1 MSFLWYDYETS
12 GDRPRKHRPVQF
24 AGVRTDED
32 LQVTGDPV
40 MCYCRPAPDQLPQPE
55 ASLVHGLA
63 PSYLEEHGL
72 SEAEFAHRIHRELA
86 RPGTCSVGYNAIR
99 FDHEHT
105 RFLFYRN
112 LLDPYAWHWRDGN
125 TRWDL
130 IDLFRAAYALRPE
143 GIAWPMREDG
153 KPSFRLQHLARE
165 NGVGGHGAA
174 HEALADVMTT
184 IDMARLVRARQP
196 KLFEWSLRMRRK
208 NEAAAVMQDRFV
220 WVASLFQRRGCA
232 APVVRLAN
240 QSENP
245 NAAIAFDMS
254 QDPSEFIGLSV
265 DALHERIFS
274 PGSRS
279 PIFVV
284 KTNQCPF
291 VAPFSVL
298 TEEVMDRLGL
308 DADALKKHE
317 RLLRDDALL
326 GQRVRAAYARPPGE
340 APERARE
347 APDADEAL
355 YAGFI
360 PDQDRDTLRRLLDKD
375 RTLAAAGDVEFEDWR
390 LKELVF
396 RYRARNFFDDLGA
409 AEQDRWRAHCR
420 ARHLTPGEDG
430 RSALD
435 AYYACI
441 DDLRRKHADARD
453 KVALLDDLEGYGR
466 RLADWLDNQGIF

>member
-1 MSFLWYDYETS
+1 MEFLWYDYETS
-12 GDRPRKHRPVQF
+12 GDRPRRHRPVQF
-24 AGVRTDED
+24 AGVRTDGD
-32 LQVTGDPV
+32 LQVIDDPV

-72 SEAEFAHRIHRELA
+72 SEADFAHRIHRELA

-153 KPSFRLQHLARE
+153 KPSFRLQHLAAE

-196 KLFEWSLRMRRK
+196 KLFEWSLRMRYK
-208 NEAAAVMQDRFV
+208 KEAAAVMQDRFV
-220 WVASLFQRRGCA
+220 WVASLFQGRGCA
-232 APVVRLAN
+232 APVFRLAN
-240 QSENP
+240 QSGNP
-245 NAAIAFDMS
+245 NAAIVFDMS
-254 QDPSEFIGLSV
+254 HDPSEFIGLSV

-284 KTNQCPF
+284 KTNRCPF

-298 TEEVMDRLGL
+298 TDEVMDRLGL
-308 DADALKKHE
+308 DADTLKKHE

-326 GQRVRAAYARPPGE
+326 GQRVRAAYVRPPE
-340 APERARE
+340 EVSERAQE
-347 APDADEAL
+347 EPDVDEAL
-355 YAGFI
+355 YTGFI
-360 PDQDRDTLRRLLDKD
+360 PDQDRRTLARLLEQD
-375 RTLAAAGDVEFEDWR
+375 RTLAAAGEVQFVDRKR
-390 LKELVF
+390 LEKLIF

-409 AEQDRWRAHCR
+409 EEQELWRTHCK
-420 ARHLTPGEDG
+420 ARHLTPDPDAGG
-430 RSALD
+430 RTALD
-435 AYYACI
+435 TYYACI
-441 DDLRRKHADARD
+441 DELRGEHADAPE
-453 KVALLDDLEGYGR
+453 KVALLDDLKEHGR
-466 RLADWLDNQGIF
+466 RLAAWLG

>member
-1 MSFLWYDYETS
+1 MEFLWYDYETS
-12 GDRPRKHRPVQF
+12 GDKPRRYRPVQF

-32 LQVTGDPV
+32 LHVVGEPV
-40 MCYCRPAPDQLPQPE
+40 VCYCRPAPDQLPQPE
-55 ASLVHGLA
+55 ASLVHGIA
-63 PSYLEEHGL
+63 PSHLEEHGL

-99 FDHEHT
+99 FDHEHS

-143 GIAWPMREDG
+143 GIEWPVREDG
-153 KPSFRLQHLARE
+153 KPSFRLQHLAAE
-165 NGVGGHGAA
+165 NGVGGHGEA

-196 KLFEWSLRMRRK
+196 RLFDWSLRMRDK
-208 NEAAAVMQDRFV
+208 KEAAAVMQDRFV
-220 WVASLFQRRGCA
+220 WVASLFQGRGCA
-232 APVVRLAN
+232 APVVRIADQPGN
-240 QSENP
+240 S
-245 NAAIAFDMS
+245 NAVIVFDMS
-254 QDPSEFIGLSV
+254 HDPSEFTGLSA
-265 DALHERIFS
+265 DALRDRIFS

-298 TEEVMDRLGL
+298 NDEVMDRLGL
-308 DADALKKHE
+308 DPDTLKDHY
-317 RLLRDDALL
+317 RLLRNNASLADN
-326 GQRVRAAYARPPGE
+326 VRAAYGRPPDH
-340 APERARE
+340 PRE
-347 APDADEAL
+347 EPDVDEAL
-355 YAGFI
+355 YTGFI
-360 PDQDRDTLRRLLDKD
+360 PDPDRKTLARLLDKD
-375 RTLAAAGDVEFEDWR
+375 RTLAAAGDVKFADRR
-390 LKELVF
+390 LRELVF

-409 AEQDRWRAHCR
+409 AEKDRWRTHCR
-420 ARHLTPGEDG
+420 ARHLTPGADG
-430 RSALD
+430 RTPLD

-441 DDLRRKHADARD
+441 DELRKSMPMRPT
-453 KVALLDDLEGYGR
+453 
-466 RLADWLDNQGIF
+466 RLRCSTIWKSMAAGLRHGWVDEPL